1 LAGVWH
7 SILDGTAMPGI
18 VKHAFI
24 AALLALGLAAPPAE
38 ALDQINVS
46 AIKAATFGGLFLAQE
61 RGYFAAEGFDV
72 NLVYFDASPPIAVAT
87 VSGNLDFG
95 MAATSAGFFNLA
107 DKLRIIGG
115 FAREAPGFQGMTFVA
130 SLKGWNEGVH
140 SLKDLGGHTISIGTV
155 GSSPHYSLSLIE
167 AKYGIDPATVRLEP
181 LQSATNQASAVAG
194 GSVDAAVTMSTILMP
209 GVQSG
214 QTKLLGYVG
223 DETPW
228 QLSSI
233 FTTVK
238 TADNVAYVERFLRA
252 YKKGAH
258 EYVAAFVGPDGKRHD
273 GPTAP
278 EVLAIISKYVGQS
291 PEQIR
296 PAIAYVNPDA
306 KLDIKDLQ
314 HQIDWYVAQGMLKNH
329 IDVDSVIDK
338 RYAVAVAAP

>member
-1 LAGVWH
+1 MKRVA
-7 SILDGTAMPGI
+7 
-18 VKHAFI
+18 I
-24 AALLALGLAAPPAE
+24 AALLALGMLMPQAKAA
-38 ALDQINVS
+38 DKINVS
-46 AIKAATFGGLFLAQE
+46 AIKAATFGGVFLAIE

-87 VSGNLDFG
+87 VAGSLDFG

-130 SLKGWNEGVH
+130 SLKSWNAGLR

-167 AKYGIDPATVRLEP
+167 AKYHIDPATVRLEP
-181 LQSATNQASAVAG
+181 LQAATNQASAVAG

-223 DETPW
+223 DEAPW

-238 TADNVAYVERFLRA
+238 TANNVAYVERFLRA
-252 YKKGAH
+252 YKRGAH
-258 EYVAAFVGPDGKRHD
+258 DYIAAFVGPDGKRAD
-273 GPTAP
+273 QPSAP
-278 EVLAIISKYVGQS
+278 AVLAIISKYVGQS
-291 PEQIR
+291 PDQVKK
-296 PAIAYVNPDA
+296 AIAYVDPDA
-306 KLDIKDLQ
+306 KLDVKDLQ
-314 HQIDWYVAQGMLKNH
+314 HQIDWYVTQGMLKNR
-329 IDVDSVIDK
+329 IDVNTVIDK
-338 RYAVAVAAP
+338 RYVVPVSP